1 MAFLRIVRWHIDP
14 SKYDELQAMIASNA
28 GAFEA
33 AAPGLQ
39 RRYVA
44 YDPATGDGLISV
56 VFATRE
62 QAEAGIPVPD
72 EYRAK
77 VGGLGRAV
85 QSVAVMEIRS
95 EFVGSTPGAAGF
107 LRVVRTHLDPSKFYE
122 LVGIVGQTV
131 AEREAATPG
140 LQCRYVAR
148 DPSTGNGLISLVT
161 ETRAQAEVGI
171 NRLPDELYAKM
182 DALGWT
188 VEPPVVMEITH
199 SFVKEKAP
207 V

>member
-1 MAFLRIVRWHIDP
+1 MAFLRIVRWHVEP
-14 SKYDELQAMIASNA
+14 SKFAELQAMVAPNID
-28 GAFEA
+28 AFEA

-39 RRYVA
+39 CRYVA

-62 QAEAGIPVPD
+62 QAEAGVPVPD

-77 VGGLGRAV
+77 TAALGRAAEPPV
-85 QSVAVMEIRS
+85 VMEIRT
-95 EFVGSTPGAAGF
+95 EFTAAGASPAF
-107 LRVVRTHLDPSKFYE
+107 LRVVRTHLDPSRFEELVE
-122 LVGIVGQTV
+122 LVGPTV

-148 DPSTGNGLISLVT
+148 DPLTGNGLISLVT
-161 ETRAQAEVGI
+161 ETRAQAEAGI
-171 NRLPDELYAKM
+171 NRLPDAMYAKM

-207 V
+207 A